1 MKNLLKTILPD
12 LPEGKRYAVCLSF
25 DFDTFSFRIGRMN
38 PYSPTQIS
46 QSEFGNIGAQRIID
60 LLKKERIKTT
70 WFIPG
75 YTTESF
81 TDTVKEVVSNGHEV
95 AHHNYK
101 HETPRGLSR
110 ETESSIMDKANDI
123 IKSVSGKKARGY
135 RAPSWDLSENT
146 LDLVIEKGFLY
157 DSSLMAHDY
166 LPYLVR
172 VGDEPRLEG
181 GFKFGENSSLIEMPI
196 SWSLEDYP
204 VFEFDEE
211 APGGGLRE
219 ARGVERNWIADFD
232 YMTKHLDSGVFTL
245 TTHPQVIGR
254 GHRIEILEN
263 LINHISKRDDVV
275 FMTMEEVASSCKSKI
290 K

>member
-1 MKNLLKTILPD
+1 MLRTILPD
-12 LPEGKRYAVCLSF
+12 LPSGKKFAVCLSF
-25 DFDTFSFRIGRMN
+25 DFDTFSFRVGRMN

-46 QSEFGNIGAQRIID
+46 QSEFGNVGAQRILDI
-60 LLKKERIKTT
+60 LTRERIKST

-75 YTTESF
+75 YTIESF
-81 TDTVKEVVSNGHEV
+81 PETVKEVVKKGHEV
-95 AHHNYK
+95 GHHNYL
-101 HETPRGLSR
+101 HETPRELSK

-123 IKSVSGKKARGY
+123 IEGLSGKKARGY

-146 LDLVIEKGFLY
+146 LGLVIEKGFLY

-172 VGDEPRLEG
+172 VGDEARLDG
-181 GFKFGENSSLIEMPI
+181 GFKFGENSELIEMPI

-211 APGGGLRE
+211 APGAGLRE
-219 ARGVERNWIADFD
+219 AKSVESNWIADFN
-232 YMTKHLDSGVFTL
+232 YMTEHLDSGVFTL

-254 GHRIEILEN
+254 GHRIVILED
-263 LINHISKRDDVV
+263 LIHHISKRDDVV
-275 FMTMEEVASSCKSKI
+275 FMTMEEVARSCKSKI
-290 K
+290 

>member
-1 MKNLLKTILPD
+1 MMTTVLPD
-12 LPEGKRYAVCLSF
+12 LPAGKKYAVCLSF

-46 QSEFGNIGAQRIID
+46 QSEFGNVGAQRIMDI
-60 LLKKERIKTT
+60 LKERGIKAT

-75 YTTESF
+75 YTIESF
-81 TDTVKEVVSNGHEV
+81 PETVHEIISGGHEI
-95 AHHNYK
+95 AHHNYL
-101 HETPRGLSR
+101 HETPRELSR
-110 ETESSIMDKANDI
+110 ETESSVMDRANEVI
-123 IKSVSGKKARGY
+123 SRVSGRKARGY

-146 LDLVIEKGFLY
+146 IDLVIEKGFLY

-172 VGDEPRLEG
+172 VGDEARVDG
-181 GFKFGENSSLIEMPI
+181 GFKFGSNSNLIEIPI

-211 APGGGLRE
+211 APGGGLRD
-219 ARGVERNWIADFD
+219 ARGVQWNWTADFD
-232 YMTKHLDSGVFTL
+232 YMTGHLESGVYTL

-254 GHRIEILEN
+254 GHRIQVLEN
-263 LINHISKRDDVV
+263 VIDHISQREDVA
-275 FMTMEEVASSCKSKI
+275 FMTMEEVAQSCKSKL
-290 K
+290 KS

>member
-1 MKNLLKTILPD
+1 MNRLIRTILPD

-25 DFDTFSFRIGRMN
+25 DFDTFSFRVGRMN

-46 QSEFGNIGAQRIID
+46 QSEFGDVGAHRIVD
-60 LLKKERIKTT
+60 LLSKNGIKST

-75 YTTESF
+75 YTIESF
-81 TDTVKEVVSNGHEV
+81 TDTVKEIVNKGHEI
-95 AHHNYK
+95 AHHNYL

-110 ETESSIMDKANDI
+110 ETESSIMDKANRI
-123 IKSVSGKKARGY
+123 IEGISGKKARGF

-146 LDLVIEKGFLY
+146 LDLVIKKGFLY

-172 VGDEPRLEG
+172 IGDEARLDG
-181 GFKFGENSSLIEMPI
+181 GFKFGENSTLIEMPI

-219 ARGVERNWIADFD
+219 ARGIERNWIADFD
-232 YMTKHLDSGVFTL
+232 YMTSHLDRGVFTL

-254 GHRIEILEN
+254 GHRINMLEN
-263 LINHISKRDDVV
+263 VINHISKREDVV
-275 FMTMEEVASSCKSKI
+275 FMTMEDVAKSCKSKL
-290 K
+290 

>member
-1 MKNLLKTILPD
+1 M
-12 LPEGKRYAVCLSF
+12 SF
-25 DFDTFSFRIGRMN
+25 DFDTFSFRVGRMN

-46 QSEFGNIGAQRIID
+46 QSEFGNVGAHRILD
-60 LLKKERIKTT
+60 LLSKNGIKST

-75 YTTESF
+75 YTIDSF
-81 TDTVKEVVSNGHEV
+81 TDTVKEIVSRGHEI
-95 AHHNYK
+95 AHHNYL
-101 HETPRGLSR
+101 HETPRGLPR
-110 ETESSIMDKANDI
+110 EEESAIMDKANNI
-123 IKSVSGKKARGY
+123 IEKVSGKRARGY

-146 LDLVIEKGFLY
+146 IDLVIEKGFLY

-172 VGDEPRLEG
+172 SGDVATDDD
-181 GFKFGENSSLIEMPI
+181 GFKFGRDTSLIEIPI

-204 VFEFDEE
+204 VFEMDEE

-219 ARGVERNWIADFD
+219 GRSVERNWIADFD
-232 YMTKHLDSGVFTL
+232 YMTKHLDKGVFTL

-254 GHRIEILEN
+254 GHRMEVLEN

-275 FMTMEEVASSCKSKI
+275 FMTMEQVAMACLKN
-290 K
+290 